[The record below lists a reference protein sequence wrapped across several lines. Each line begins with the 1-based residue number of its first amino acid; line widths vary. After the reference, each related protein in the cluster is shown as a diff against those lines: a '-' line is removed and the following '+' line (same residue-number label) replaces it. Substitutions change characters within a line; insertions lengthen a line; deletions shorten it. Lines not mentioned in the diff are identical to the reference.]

1 MIRWLRKQIQ
11 TLTRSCRN
19 RKSEL
24 FFGFGADSESE
35 MIEAVIGR
43 KPEIVGA
50 AMLENYQLCVQSLED
65 IPTAG
70 DNPREILRK
79 AWGDDFKS
87 YTIRQHKGVS
97 VHGTLFRIRRRER
110 MMLDIWELVS
120 EGWQDSVVVK
130 VTLPNGKIV
139 RAHTQRLPR
148 GHNHG
153 FASPGMTYK
162 PWLMPKVDFVRI
174 ARQDALRYSE
184 LL

>member
-1 MIRWLRKQIQ
+1 MILWFSNQLFAQI
-11 TLTRSCRN
+11 RACRN
-19 RKSEL
+19 NKSEL

-35 MIEAVIGR
+35 MIEAIIGR
-43 KPEIVGA
+43 KPDIVGA
-50 AMLENYQLCVQSLED
+50 ATLENYQLCVQSLED
-65 IPTAG
+65 IPTSG

-79 AWGDDFKS
+79 AWGDDFVS

-97 VHGTLFRIRRRER
+97 VHGTLFRIRCRER
-110 MMLDIWELVS
+110 MMLDIWELVR

-130 VTLPNGKIV
+130 VKLSNGKTV

-153 FASPGMTYK
+153 YTSQGISYK
-162 PWLMPKVDFVRI
+162 PWLMPKVDFMRI

-184 LL
+184 LV